1 MANKVDVLD
10 VEGKKVETA
19 ELPEQ
24 YFGRDVNV
32 PLIHQVVKAQLAA
45 SRAGTAKAKTR
56 GEVSGGG
63 KKPWRQ
69 KGTGRARQGS
79 IRAPQWTGGGVV
91 HGPQPRSY
99 AQRTP
104 KKMKLGALYSALS
117 NRADADR
124 ILVVTGF
131 IAEDKISTKEAR
143 VAVDRLTAGER
154 TLYVTFRGDDNNIL
168 SVRNLPNVHILYVD
182 QLNTLDVMNSEYVV
196 FHKTALEQFLAAKEG
211 NK

>member
-117 NRADADR
+117 NRTDADR

>member
-143 VAVDRLTAGER
+143 VAVDRLTAGNAR
-154 TLYVTFRGDDNNIL
+154 CT
-168 SVRNLPNVHILYVD
+168 
-182 QLNTLDVMNSEYVV
+182 
-196 FHKTALEQFLAAKEG
+196 
-211 NK
+211 

>member
-69 KGTGRARQGS
+69 KGTGLARQGS

>member
-182 QLNTLDVMNSEYVV
+182 QLNTLDVMNSEYVG

>member
-79 IRAPQWTGGGVV
+79 IRAPQWAGGGVV